1 MPTNIC
7 TADTMLID
15 PGDGKRKAIVVS
27 VEAVKGLDKAWADYA
42 RENDLA
48 ILPWRGNGLVEES
61 WKELCKTVHHAFA
74 YGLEA
79 NDMNHHEVIG
89 AISFALDQFAKQAGF
104 REHDWDTD
112 YEDLYGG
119 NEDAEA

>member
-7 TADTMLID
+7 TADTLLID
-15 PGDGKRKAIVVS
+15 PGEGKRKAIVVN
-27 VEAVKGLDKAWADYA
+27 VEALKGIERAWVDYA
-42 RENDLA
+42 HENDLA
-48 ILPWRGNGLVEES
+48 ILPWRGNGLIEES
-61 WKELCKTVHHAFA
+61 WKELCKTVHHTFA

-79 NDMNHHEVIG
+79 NDMTHDEVIG
-89 AISFALDQFAKQAGF
+89 DISHALDRFAKQAGF
-104 REHDWDTD
+104 GEHDWDTE

>member
-1 MPTNIC
+1 MSNKINLANTI
-7 TADTMLID
+7 MID
-15 PGDGKRKAIVVS
+15 PGDGKRKAIVVN

-74 YGLEA
+74 YGLES
-79 NDMNHHEVIG
+79 NDMTHGEVIG
-89 AISFALDQFAKQAGF
+89 DISFALDKFAEQAGF
-104 REHDWDTD
+104 SEHDWDTE

-119 NEDAEA
+119 NEDAEI